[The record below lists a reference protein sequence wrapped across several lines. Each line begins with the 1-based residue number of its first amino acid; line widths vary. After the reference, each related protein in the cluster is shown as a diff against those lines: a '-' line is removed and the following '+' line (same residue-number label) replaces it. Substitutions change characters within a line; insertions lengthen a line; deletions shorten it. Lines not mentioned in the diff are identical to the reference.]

1 MTDLGRDQLLNLDR
15 QLFLARYW
23 QREPLLIKNAIV
35 DFRTPI
41 SSHEL
46 AGLALED
53 AVESRLVEHCDSS
66 WRLLHGPFTESDFLR
81 KSPWTLLVQAVDH
94 YIPEVAALRKLMDFI
109 PQWRVDDVMVS
120 YAVAGGSVGPHYD
133 NYDVF
138 LLQGEGSRRWQ
149 LGQFCDETS
158 ALVPHESLRIL
169 CDFVPREEYLLG
181 PGDMLYVPPGVAHW
195 GVAQAE
201 CTTISIGFR
210 APRIQDMLSRW
221 VDELLQEMQPDQFYR
236 DDQRAP
242 VTRAGEIS
250 PADLSRAKTQL
261 QTAMNRFRDTRWF
274 GELVTE
280 PRDPPSYDG
289 EEIASAHALLKAG
302 VKVVELRTYSKVAWQ
317 EETEDIVVFANG
329 QSRPFNVSILPSLL
343 TLCQNWRLDAADL
356 TEALADLETVR
367 LLAYL
372 MENGVVDVQ

>member
-53 AVESRLVEHCDSS
+53 AVESRLIEHCDSS

-169 CDFVPREEYLLG
+169 RDFVPREEYL
-181 PGDMLYVPPGVAHW
+181 VTC
-195 GVAQAE
+195 
-201 CTTISIGFR
+201 CTCHLESLIGGSLR
-210 APRIQDMLSRW
+210 PNARQSLSGFVLRG
-221 VDELLQEMQPDQFYR
+221 FK
-236 DDQRAP
+236 
-242 VTRAGEIS
+242 TCSRAGSMSCSKRCNRIS
-250 PADLSRAKTQL
+250 SIAMTKERPLRALGK
-261 QTAMNRFRDTRWF
+261 
-274 GELVTE
+274 
-280 PRDPPSYDG
+280 
-289 EEIASAHALLKAG
+289 
-302 VKVVELRTYSKVAWQ
+302 
-317 EETEDIVVFANG
+317 
-329 QSRPFNVSILPSLL
+329 
-343 TLCQNWRLDAADL
+343 
-356 TEALADLETVR
+356 
-367 LLAYL
+367 
-372 MENGVVDVQ
+372 